1 MTAHSETIA
10 LVTGANRGLGLEIV
24 RQLARQNVRVV
35 LTARNA
41 TLGRAAADLLDAEG
55 LPVVFHPL
63 DVQDEASLGRLA
75 MFLEMRYGR
84 LDLLINNAGAHSP
97 HDGAGCE
104 VSAATLHEAFGI
116 NCVAA
121 VEVSQ
126 GLLALLRRGASA
138 RIINISTLL
147 AQPAQMGQFPGQLF
161 AYRVAKSALN
171 AATAALAVEL
181 SAQGVAVNAV
191 HPGWLRTAMGGPGA
205 PQSVEEGAEAVVHLA
220 LEVPGSVSGRFF
232 LQRAVAPW

>member
-1 MTAHSETIA
+1 MTVHHPKIA

-24 RQLARQNVRVV
+24 RQLAKEKIQVV
-35 LTARNA
+35 LTARDA
-41 TLGRAAADLLDAEG
+41 TLGRGAADLLGAEG
-55 LPVVFHPL
+55 LGVVFHPL
-63 DVQDEASLGRLA
+63 DVQDSGSIRRLA
-75 MFLEMRYGR
+75 DFIDVRYGR
-84 LDLLINNAGAHSP
+84 LDLLINNAGAHRKG
-97 HDGAGCE
+97 DGAGRE
-104 VSAATLHEAFGI
+104 VSARTMLEAFAI

-126 GLLALLRRGASA
+126 GLLVPLRKSGSG

-147 AQPAQMGQFPGQLF
+147 AQPAYMDQFPGQLF

-181 SAQGVAVNAV
+181 AADGVVVNAV
-191 HPGWLRTAMGGPGA
+191 HPGWLRTAMGGPDA
-205 PQSVEEGAEAVVHLA
+205 PQSVGEGAEAVVHVA
-220 LEVPGSVSGRFF
+220 LDVPVSVSGRFF

>member
-1 MTAHSETIA
+1 MTDSSETIA
-10 LVTGANRGLGLEIV
+10 VVTGANRGLGQEIV
-24 RQLARQNVRVV
+24 RQLAGRKVQVV

-41 TLGRAAADLLDAEG
+41 TLGRAAADLLSAQG
-55 LPVVFHPL
+55 APIVFYQL
-63 DVQDEASLGRLA
+63 DVLDRRSIRRLA
-75 MFLEMRYGR
+75 MFLAARYGR
-84 LDLLINNAGAHSP
+84 LDVLINNAGAHATG
-97 HDGAGCE
+97 DGAGHE
-104 VSAATLHEAFGI
+104 VPAGTLVEAFAI

-126 GLLALLRRGASA
+126 ELLPLLRKSGSG

-147 AQPAQMGQFPGQLF
+147 AQPAHMDQLPGKLF

-181 SAQGVAVNAV
+181 NADGVSVNAI
-191 HPGWLRTAMGGPGA
+191 HPGWLKTAMGGPNA

-220 LEVPGSVSGRFF
+220 LDVPSSVSGRYF
-232 LQRAVAPW
+232 LQHEVTPW

>member
-1 MTAHSETIA
+1 MTAHSEKIA
-10 LVTGANRGLGLEIV
+10 LVTGANRGLGLEIA
-24 RQLARQNVRVV
+24 RQLARQNVQVV
-35 LTARNA
+35 LTARRA
-41 TLGRAAADLLDAEG
+41 ALGRAAADLLGAEG
-55 LPVVFHPL
+55 LQVVFHLL
-63 DVQDEASLGRLA
+63 DVQDSNSIRRLA
-75 MFLEMRYGR
+75 GFLDARYGR
-84 LDLLINNAGAHSP
+84 LDLLINNAGAHVK
-97 HDGAGCE
+97 HDGAGRE
-104 VSAATLHEAFGI
+104 ASAARMLEAFAI

-126 GLLALLRRGASA
+126 GLLGLLRKNGSS

-147 AQPAQMGQFPGQLF
+147 GQPAHMDQFPGQLF

-181 SAQGVAVNAV
+181 ATQGVAVNAV
-191 HPGWLRTAMGGPGA
+191 HPGWLKTAMGGPGA

-220 LEVPGSVSGRFF
+220 LDVPGSVTGRFF